1 MVRCRSPAA
10 MKMLHGAGIIFP
22 SQPVWSTETMESSQ
36 DEFADLHVP
45 DSPGGDAIAQDE
57 EWFDVSVDGQ
67 PRRIRFHDYGA
78 IYAVPGLYERIF
90 YDELECRSP
99 KTVVGLLKRE
109 LELDGTDPASLT
121 ALDLGAGNGIVGEE
135 LRAIGV
141 SSIVGVDLLP
151 EAAAA
156 AARDRPG
163 VYDDYL
169 VADLTELSADER
181 RRLSERN
188 FNCLISVAALGFDD
202 IPPEALATAY
212 DQVSAGGWIALTI
225 KEDFLTTEDPSGFQ
239 KLIRRMIDEK
249 LLDLRTHERYRHRLS
264 SNGQPLYYVAL
275 IAVKND
281 DRAATELVSD

>member
-1 MVRCRSPAA
+1 MAETAIFHGVRIVLPPQR
-10 MKMLHGAGIIFP
+10 
-22 SQPVWSTETMESSQ
+22 VWSKHAMESSP
-36 DEFADLHVP
+36 DEFTEVHVP
-45 DSPGGDAIAQDE
+45 DSAADETMAQDE
-57 EWFDVSVDGQ
+57 EWFNVSVDGEQ
-67 PRRIRFHDYGA
+67 RRIRFHDYGV

-90 YDELECRSP
+90 YEELECRSP
-99 KTVVGLLKRE
+99 KTVVGLLKQE
-109 LELDGTDPASLT
+109 LERVGTDPTSLT

-156 AARDRPG
+156 AQRDRPE

-169 VADLTELSADER
+169 VADLTQLSADEQ
-181 RRLSERN
+181 RRLTERK

-202 IPPEALATAY
+202 IPPQALATAY
-212 DQVSAGGWIALTI
+212 DQVLPGGWIALTI

-239 KLIRRMIDEK
+239 KLIRQMIDEK

-264 SNGQPLYYVAL
+264 SNGEPLYYVAL
-275 IAVKND
+275 IAVKSD
-281 DRAATELVSD
+281 DRRAAELVS

>member
-1 MVRCRSPAA
+1 MPTLPTTAMV
-10 MKMLHGAGIIFP
+10 AG
-22 SQPVWSTETMESSQ
+22 TMESSP
-36 DEFADLHVP
+36 DEFAEVHVP
-45 DSPGGDAIAQDE
+45 DSRGDQAMPQDE
-57 EWFDVSVDGQ
+57 EWFDVVVDGEQ
-67 PRRIRFHDYGA
+67 RRIRFHDYGA

-90 YDELECRSP
+90 YEELECRSP
-99 KTVVGLLKRE
+99 QTVVGLLKRE
-109 LELDGTDPASLT
+109 LERAGTDPGSLT

-141 SSIVGVDLLP
+141 NSIVGVDLLP

-156 AARDRPG
+156 ARRDRPD

-169 VADLTELSADER
+169 VADLTRLSADER
-181 RRLSERN
+181 GRLAERE

-212 DQVSAGGWIALTI
+212 DEVWAGGWVALTI
-225 KEDFLTTEDPSGFQ
+225 KEDFLTTQDPSGFQ
-239 KLIRRMIDEK
+239 KLIRRMLDEK
-249 LLDLRTHERYRHRLS
+249 MLDLRTHERYRHRLS

-281 DRAATELVSD
+281 DRKAAELVWD